1 MPAGVYPELGR
12 RAGMTDGESIF
23 ILPGAFRPFR
33 DIKNRATIPL
43 HFVVEMWLQ
52 YSYDVNSVFHDKA
65 LGNEEVIYV

>member
-12 RAGMTDGESIF
+12 RAGMTDGEAIF
-23 ILPGAFRPFR
+23 ILLGAFRPFR
-33 DIKNRATIPL
+33 DIKNRATIAF

-65 LGNEEVIYV
+65 LGNKEVIYV